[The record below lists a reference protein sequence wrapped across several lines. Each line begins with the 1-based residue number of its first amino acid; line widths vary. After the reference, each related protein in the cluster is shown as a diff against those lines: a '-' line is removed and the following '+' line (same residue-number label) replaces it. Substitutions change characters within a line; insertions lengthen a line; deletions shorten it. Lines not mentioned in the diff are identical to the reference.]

1 MVNKGPKNKEVLEY
15 LIQNNDTCLA
25 VRGNH
30 DEVVINEYIRYAE
43 TGEVLD
49 KNRWMTNLT
58 IEQVTYLAELPY
70 TIHIPQLNAIV
81 VHAGLVPLVP
91 LQEQTFI
98 NMTKMRNVIE
108 NVDTF
113 GNVTFQGTDSDSV
126 GIAWAST
133 WSGPQHIYFGHDAKR
148 RLQEYKF
155 ATGLDTGAVYG
166 DRLTAKFI
174 KGPRANTFVAVKS
187 LKVWVDPLAKAKNTT
202 KWLYCAINYGTM

>member
-1 MVNKGPKNKEVLEY
+1 M
-15 LIQNNDTCLA
+15 A

-30 DEVVINEYIRYAE
+30 EEVVIREYIHYIE
-43 TGEVLD
+43 TGEILD

-58 IEQVTYLAELPY
+58 IEQVTYLVELPY
-70 TIHIPQLNAIV
+70 TIYIPQLNAIV

-91 LQEQTFI
+91 LNEQTII

-108 NVDTF
+108 NVDAY
-113 GNVTFQGTDSDSV
+113 GNVTFQGIDKDNV

-148 RLQEYKF
+148 KLQEYKF

-174 KGPRANTFVAVKS
+174 KGPRADTFVAVKS
-187 LKVWVDPLAKAKNTT
+187 LKVWLNPLVKTENTT
-202 KWLYCAINYGTM
+202 K